1 MNDKYS
7 FGYFAMGVLSL
18 FGALAI
24 AASIFLAIKLAAGE
38 NSGSGMVAAAV
49 FFVGSAQGLIVIGLG
64 SIGGALLDGSV
75 AQQELLLLAK
85 DNPTG
90 VDPLATS
97 QENLLR
103 YLVAASLGTP
113 GTKFIEVYK
122 GVAIFE
128 TTSGGFTVGS
138 QKYTDVHW
146 ARKAIDSGKLAETL
160 KEQMKLDADGAV
172 IFLGYRVP
180 LKDGKYV
187 LSGRGYDTAEGASE
201 AIYDAV
207 ETGATWNLGSYKI
220 KT

>member
-7 FGYFAMGVLSL
+7 FGYIAMGVLSL
-18 FGALAI
+18 FGAVTV
-24 AASIFLAIKLAAGE
+24 AASIFLAIKLASEG
-38 NSGSGMVAAAV
+38 NLGSGVVAAAV

-75 AQQELLLLAK
+75 AQQELLSLAK
-85 DNPTG
+85 DKPTG

-122 GVAIFE
+122 GTAIFE
-128 TTSGGFTVGS
+128 PTSGGFIVRS
-138 QKYTDVHW
+138 QKYTDVHG
-146 ARKAIDSGKLAETL
+146 ARKAIYTEERAETL
-160 KEQMKLDADGAV
+160 KQQMKLDADGAV
-172 IFLGYRVP
+172 IFLGYRVA
-180 LKDGKYV
+180 LKDGKYL
-187 LSGRGYDTAEGASE
+187 LSGRHYDNAEGASE

-207 ETGATWNLGSYKI
+207 ESGATWNLGSYRI